1 MEISSNLLWLL
12 RILSAAVIGT
22 AAVVAAV
29 LLRRRF
35 SQRMQA
41 FEQVLTNFEASFE
54 HLQTHFA
61 SQIESLQE
69 DSASQFEI
77 LRAHFAGQL
86 ENLQAQIDELEK
98 RSVERL
104 QTEGQN
110 RQEQV
115 DKLKLQLQ
123 LLQTEKLVQ
132 LGEYQGSVSEEL
144 AEEVRRQL
152 RDLDE
157 KIGSLPF

>member
-1 MEISSNLLWLL
+1 MEISSNLFWLL
-12 RILSAAVIGT
+12 LIPSAVVIGT
-22 AAVVAAV
+22 AGVVGAV

-35 SQRMQA
+35 SRRMQA
-41 FEQVLTNFEASFE
+41 FEEVLANFEASFE

-61 SQIESLQE
+61 SQIESLQ
-69 DSASQFEI
+69 DDFSSQFEI

-86 ENLQAQIDELEK
+86 ENLQAQLDELEK

-144 AEEVRRQL
+144 AAEVRRQL

>member
-12 RILSAAVIGT
+12 LILSAAVIGT

-35 SQRMQA
+35 GQRMRA
-41 FEQVLTNFEASFE
+41 LEANFEASLE
-54 HLQTHFA
+54 HFQTHFV
-61 SQIESLQE
+61 SQIENLQN
-69 DSASQFEI
+69 DFASQFEI

>member
-1 MEISSNLLWLL
+1 
-12 RILSAAVIGT
+12 
-22 AAVVAAV
+22 
-29 LLRRRF
+29 
-35 SQRMQA
+35 MQA
-41 FEQVLTNFEASFE
+41 FEEVLANFEASFE

-69 DSASQFEI
+69 DSANQFEI

>member
-12 RILSAAVIGT
+12 LILSAAVIGT

-41 FEQVLTNFEASFE
+41 FEQVLANFEGSFE

-61 SQIESLQE
+61 SQIGSLQK

-77 LRAHFAGQL
+77 HRAHFAGQL